1 MTEEYIYVAVD
12 ETGNLGRS
20 LKGER
25 YYTLVACVVNDR
37 ERFED
42 VTRRLGHSEE
52 VKFNTHDGLR
62 ENEPRL
68 SYIRSEN
75 VKAGGDLLPPYGRV
89 QAHTDIHYGMPPEIP
104 MKAESERKKRRQS
117 FPMVPCEY
125 DGFARNITVSE
136 RSRVFG
142 RLGR

>member
-25 YYTLVACVVNDR
+25 YYTLVAGVVNDR

-42 VTRRLGHSEE
+42 ATRRLGHSEE

-62 ENEPRL
+62 EKVLE
-68 SYIRSEN
+68 
-75 VKAGGDLLPPYGRV
+75 
-89 QAHTDIHYGMPPEIP
+89 
-104 MKAESERKKRRQS
+104 
-117 FPMVPCEY
+117 
-125 DGFARNITVSE
+125 
-136 RSRVFG
+136 
-142 RLGR
+142 